1 MEAAL
6 TGLRDVNV
14 NLAGRGQNGAFLIA
28 VAVVDAIVRAVVLLT
43 AEVVILLSSES
54 MFDNEPAGIE
64 QDDACIFSGIIGG
77 EVLKKLEN
85 VGECGMLGVFSH
97 DGVFLFW
104 FLKRIQLVAEHFVLC
119 KPKCTI

>member
-1 MEAAL
+1 M
-6 TGLRDVNV
+6 RDVDAD
-14 NLAGRGQNGAFLIA
+14 LAGLGQNGAFLVA
-28 VAVVDAIVRAVVLLT
+28 VSVVDAVIRAVVFLT

-85 VGECGMLGVFSH
+85 VGEYGMLGVFSH

-104 FLKRIQLVAEHFVLC
+104 FLKEYS
-119 KPKCTI
+119 

>member
-1 MEAAL
+1 M
-6 TGLRDVNV
+6 TGLRDVEV
-14 NLAGRGQNGAFLIA
+14 NLAARGQNGAFLVA

-43 AEVVILLSSES
+43 AEVVILLSSEA
-54 MFDNEPAGIE
+54 MFDNEPEGIE
-64 QDDACIFSGIIGG
+64 QDGACIFSGIIGG
-77 EVLKKLEN
+77 EALKKLEN

-97 DGVFLFW
+97 DGIFLFW

>member
-1 MEAAL
+1 MKGFLA
-6 TGLRDVNV
+6 GLRDVDV
-14 NLAGRGQNGAFLIA
+14 DLAGRCQDGAFLVA

-54 MFDNEPAGIE
+54 MFDNEPEGIE

-85 VGECGMLGVFSH
+85 VGEYGMLGVEKGTH
-97 DGVFLFW
+97 LRALGPEW
-104 FLKRIQLVAEHFVLC
+104 GERG
-119 KPKCTI
+119 